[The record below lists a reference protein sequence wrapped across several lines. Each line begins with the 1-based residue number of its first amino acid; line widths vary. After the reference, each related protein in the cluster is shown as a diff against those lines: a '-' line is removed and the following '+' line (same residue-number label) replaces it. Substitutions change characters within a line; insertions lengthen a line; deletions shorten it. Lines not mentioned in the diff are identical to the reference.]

1 MKKLVHS
8 YLKKKGYKITRVDDS
23 PKRIVGVYHE
33 KSIETEFK
41 DIINSFDQK
50 GYPIDRDVPSYT
62 MYTATKYVIENGID
76 GDFIECGVGD
86 GNKLAIASALCKK
99 RGITDYQFYLY
110 DTFAG
115 MTEPSEHDYKNFD
128 FKSALNQSEV
138 VIEKFNRL
146 KEDDHNKWC
155 YYPLEKV
162 KDLIALSDYPQSHF
176 HFIKGNILET
186 IPNSLHKRIALLRL
200 DTDWYESSYH
210 ELIHLYDLVVEGG
223 VIIFDDYGAWHG
235 QKLATDRFFE
245 EKAIKPLLMR
255 TCLQERLFV
264 KGTTPRFASV

>member
-86 GNKLAIASALCKK
+86 GNKLAIASAFKASGLSESL
-99 RGITDYQFYLY
+99 GMGLSALSTLP
-110 DTFAG
+110 TFAVLLIVCACVTFL
-115 MTEPSEHDYKNFD
+115 TETTSNTATTALLMPILAAGAIGAGLDPKLLMVPAAMSASCAFMLPVATAPNVIMFSTRRFTSGQMIKEGL
-128 FKSALNQSEV
+128 ALNFIGIF
-138 VIEKFNRL
+138 VIGSM
-146 KEDDHNKWC
+146 C
-155 YYPLEKV
+155 YL
-162 KDLIALSDYPQSHF
+162 
-176 HFIKGNILET
+176 
-186 IPNSLHKRIALLRL
+186 
-200 DTDWYESSYH
+200 
-210 ELIHLYDLVVEGG
+210 
-223 VIIFDDYGAWHG
+223 
-235 QKLATDRFFE
+235 FF
-245 EKAIKPLLMR
+245 
-255 TCLQERLFV
+255 
-264 KGTTPRFASV
+264 G